1 LRETSPLA
9 NSRHSHISGYNGRPE
24 VDTSRHPRPS
34 TCGSGALRI
43 SNDTGKD
50 QIVTIY
56 TLPSLDYDYKDLE
69 PHLSAEILELH
80 HSKHHAAYVDGA
92 NATLNNLADA
102 REAGDFGTLNKLE
115 KDLAFHLSGHVLHSM
130 LWKNLSPNG
139 GGEPGGKLG
148 SAIDESFS
156 SFDAMKKQLSA
167 AAMGIQG
174 SGWAC
179 LAWDPLSESLI
190 VQQVYDHQG
199 NVGSATIPLLA
210 LDMWEHA
217 FYLQYRNVKAKWVEA
232 FWQLVNWEDVE
243 KRLAGAR
250 KTDLVLD

>member
-1 LRETSPLA
+1 MA
-9 NSRHSHISGYNGRPE
+9 
-24 VDTSRHPRPS
+24 
-34 TCGSGALRI
+34 
-43 SNDTGKD
+43 
-50 QIVTIY
+50 IY
-56 TLPSLDYDYKDLE
+56 TLPQLDYDYKDLE
-69 PHLSAEILELH
+69 PHLSSEILELH

-92 NATLNNLADA
+92 NATLNNLAEA
-102 REAGDFGTLNKLE
+102 REAGDFGALNKLE

-130 LWKNLSPNG
+130 LWKNMSPNG

-148 SAIDESFS
+148 SAIKESFS
-156 SFDAMKKQLSA
+156 SFDAMKSQLAA

-179 LAWDPLSESLI
+179 LAWDPLSKSLI

-232 FWQLVNWEDVE
+232 FWQLVNWDDVE